1 MPRSTTN
8 PWFLAAEQGDL
19 ARLESL
25 FQDAPG
31 ILGYRD
37 AGHNTALHRAAW
49 KNQPGVVRWLLE
61 KGLAVDA
68 PSREGITPLHLA
80 CRFLH
85 QDVARILIGQGA
97 NPGIRDCLGRSAF
110 AWVLWKRD
118 WDTPGLDQRQ
128 FDTFH
133 ALEGNQ
139 HAQTI
144 GWEDNLWPA
153 FFRGDS
159 GFSVSVAKVFGMG
172 SMVLAGAL
180 PLLLERLLP
189 DLPDEMFRQSVSLG
203 EQAYEATSWYWFGW
217 NAQKCPADVFVR
229 RIDIALRAGVP
240 VLASRFEANPLPT
253 FFRLAHGNLGRN
265 WEKYLTPLLERG
277 ACLEGEIALVGTFF
291 PWIYEVTHAS
301 GPVLRAMLDQPEFS
315 WEKMKPW
322 LAKDRDHRYPHA
334 WVRLWKSGCPLDE
347 SLVSAMG
354 RRPLREGLMRA
365 STDRFVREFDPG
377 WGAGLWSGVFAR
389 YPWLME
395 SLTAHGRVPAR
406 DGQAWSSLVSRAYAE
421 KTGKGGES
429 LFPGLVQD
437 DPFVLTHA
445 WGARALLGF
454 WQEDPER
461 LTCLPLADRKV
472 APVFVHALA
481 LLQEEGEALFV
492 SELLALGLNV
502 DCLDGDGNS
511 VLKTVCFLSRDEER
525 AMALVRHL
533 RAWSGTLQDTP
544 NQVGETAFHEACRQG
559 WVNMALFFRKEGLV
573 ETENHEGMR
582 PSTLFSPEAKEEYE
596 ALCLQ
601 ETLTGMLGNGQ
612 PVAISARL

>member
-1 MPRSTTN
+1 MSHPTTD
-8 PWFLAAEQGDL
+8 PWFLAAERGDMAGL
-19 ARLESL
+19 ASL
-25 FQDAPG
+25 VRSSPE
-31 ILGYRD
+31 LLHRMD
-37 AGHNTALHRAAW
+37 AGHNTALHRAVW
-49 KNQPGVVRWLLE
+49 KNRPGVVRWLLE

-68 PSREGITPLHLA
+68 PNRKGITPLHLA

-85 QDVARILIGQGA
+85 QDVARVLISHGA

-110 AWVLWKRD
+110 AWILWKRD

-133 ALEGNQ
+133 ALEGNH
-139 HAQTI
+139 HAQAI

-153 FFRGDS
+153 FFRGES
-159 GFSVSVAKVFGMG
+159 GWALSHAKVFGMG
-172 SMVLAGAL
+172 SLVLAGAL

-189 DLPDEMFRQSVSLG
+189 DLPDEMFRQSARLG
-203 EQAYEATSWYWFGW
+203 GQPYEATSWCWFGW
-217 NAQKCPADVFVR
+217 NAQTCPPDVFVR

-240 VLASRFEANPLPT
+240 VLASGFEANPLPV
-253 FFRLAHGNLGRN
+253 FFRVAHGDFGRN

-277 ACLEGEIALVGTFF
+277 ACLEGETAFFSAVF
-291 PWIYEVTHAS
+291 PWIGEVTHAS
-301 GPVLRAMLDQPEFS
+301 GPVFGAMLDQPGFS

-322 LAKDRDHRYPHA
+322 LAHLQDHRYPHA
-334 WVRLWKSGCPLDE
+334 WVRLWKAGCPLDE
-347 SLVSAMG
+347 KLVSAMG
-354 RRPLREGLMRA
+354 KEPLREGLMRA
-365 STDRFVREFDPG
+365 STDRFVREFDPE
-377 WGAGLWSGVFAR
+377 WSSEVWSGVFAR

-395 SLTAHGRVPAR
+395 SLAGHGRVPTGHGR
-406 DGQAWSSLVSRAYAE
+406 AWSSLVSRAYAE
-421 KTGKGGES
+421 KKGKGGES
-429 LFPGLVQD
+429 LFPGLVQE
-437 DPFVLTHA
+437 DPFVLTHV
-445 WGARALLGF
+445 WGARALLEF

-461 LTCLPLADRKV
+461 LTSLPLADRKV

-511 VLKTVCFLSRDEER
+511 VLTTVCFLSTDEER

-573 ETENHEGMR
+573 ETENHKGLR
-582 PSTLFSPEAKEEYE
+582 PSALFSPEARGEYE

-601 ETLTGMLGNGQ
+601 EALAG
-612 PVAISARL
+612 AIRSGKPAATRARL